1 MTVYKITFETKK
13 ILDFKELEEK
23 FDSSFETKALGESV
37 TIIIGKEEL
46 DHRRKQTPEKNH
58 TNILTINKNFI
69 DFLREANFEF
79 EVTETE
85 K

>member
-1 MTVYKITFETKK
+1 MTVYEITFETKK
-13 ILDFKELEEK
+13 ILDFKKLEEE
-23 FDSSFETKALGESV
+23 FDYSFKTKVLGESV

-46 DHRRKQTPEKNH
+46 DHRCKQTPEKNH
-58 TNILTINKNFI
+58 THILTINKRFI
-69 DFLREANFEF
+69 DFLRKANFEF